1 MLYALYLCQGN
12 KKAGPLGFKV
22 KSGATGHIL
31 ICQPKMSEIP
41 QDSGTLGINA
51 EIRIN
56 DELMPLADEQ
66 WVASHKVESPTCFIS
81 KETYPS
87 GEQTI
92 IITPTSDDKYIMI
105 SGIVWQ
111 A

>member
-1 MLYALYLCQGN
+1 MFQGN

-31 ICQPKMSEIP
+31 ICQPKISGTP
-41 QDSGTLGINA
+41 PKDSGTLEYDA
-51 EIRIN
+51 EVRI
-56 DELMPLADEQ
+56 DDGPMPLADKQ

-81 KETYPS
+81 NATYPP
-87 GEQTI
+87 GEHRITI
-92 IITPTSDDKYIMI
+92 IPTSDEKYIMI

>member
-1 MLYALYLCQGN
+1 LCQGN

-31 ICQPKMSEIP
+31 ICQPKMGTRP
-41 QDSGTLGINA
+41 KDSGTLDANA
-51 EIRIN
+51 EFHVN
-56 DELMPLADEQ
+56 DEPMPLADKQ
-66 WVASHKVESPTCFIS
+66 WIASHKVESPTCFIS
-81 KETYPS
+81 NQTYPP
-87 GEQTI
+87 GEHRITI
-92 IITPTSDDKYIMI
+92 IPTSDEKYIMV